1 MCSYQHLA
9 LQIDSIEPSK
19 VTVVREPDLH
29 YGTERSHLMQEGGR
43 VMERKFHCLNWMMID
58 VCVAGVAVLGIR

>member
-1 MCSYQHLA
+1 
-9 LQIDSIEPSK
+9 
-19 VTVVREPDLH
+19 
-29 YGTERSHLMQEGGR
+29 MQEGGR